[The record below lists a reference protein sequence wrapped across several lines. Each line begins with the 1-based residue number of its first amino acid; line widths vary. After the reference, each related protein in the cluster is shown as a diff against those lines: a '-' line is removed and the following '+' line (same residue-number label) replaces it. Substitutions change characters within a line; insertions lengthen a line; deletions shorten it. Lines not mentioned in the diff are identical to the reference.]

1 MSAKLH
7 GKCARKSARV
17 ITQVKEVVEVGEEIS
32 AKRILTRMHLRPD
45 KNNFYV
51 VPTNSHSLAM
61 RLRGSSSFE
70 KIVLEGKSKHHE
82 WRRVE

>member
-1 MSAKLH
+1 MKLQ
-7 GKCARKSARV
+7 GKCARKTARV
-17 ITQVKEVVEVGEEIS
+17 ITQVKEVVEVGEVVS

-51 VPTNSHSLAM
+51 VPTNTHSLAM
-61 RLRGSSSFE
+61 RLRGCSSFE
-70 KIVLEGKSKHHE
+70 MIVYEGKRNHHE